1 MELITNVFASF
12 FKLCVMSEALVKV
25 VHLLFVLNSA
35 FNPIVYAVMKKDF
48 KRELKKYRR
57 SDNFKKNGKHC

>member
-1 MELITNVFASF
+1 
-12 FKLCVMSEALVKV
+12 MSKALVKV

-57 SDNFKKNGKHC
+57 SDNFKKNGK